1 MCKGCSNAGT
11 ALLHLLLPQTSP
23 QGLFL
28 SKPPPCYCQGRTFDL
43 LSCIGGTRDRC
54 EMVWKELGYCWVL
67 ARLAPRHLLRAD
79 PGRKGR
85 WGSAHSSL
93 AITANSHQCNMG
105 SGCMFVWMHRAA
117 FLALEKVFPHTK
129 EFTASLDII
138 GKGKVKEAPC
148 RRGTDVLKFVQQ
160 DCNRTRNC
168 NNNSCIFYLPFNH
181 QAVLCLSLCY
191 D

>member
-1 MCKGCSNAGT
+1 MISFHVLEGQGIGVRWFGRSWATAGS
-11 ALLHLLLPQTSP
+11 LQ
-23 QGLFL
+23 
-28 SKPPPCYCQGRTFDL
+28 DL
-43 LSCIGGTRDRC
+43 LQGACYGQILGG
-54 EMVWKELGYCWVL
+54 K
-67 ARLAPRHLLRAD
+67 AD
-79 PGRKGR
+79 GE
-85 WGSAHSSL
+85 AHSSL

-105 SGCMFVWMHRAA
+105 SGCMFVWMYRAA

-168 NNNSCIFYLPFNH
+168 NNNSYTFYLPFNR
-181 QAVLCLSLCY
+181 QAVLCLSVCY